1 MNIRLT
7 LLALAACAALT
18 DAAAAQ
24 AIPKCGDPDQ
34 QEVIAEW
41 LDLAADA
48 DGFFDL
54 DADGLHVEPE
64 FWAAL
69 DLTQKKTLMIGADVY
84 HECVIWPDLIDN
96 GDDPAKRM
104 WLCGI
109 EVWRRDADWDDWR
122 NPPKPIAETLPGLYG
137 GCEFRIDGVP
147 VRSRSR

>member
-48 DGFFDL
+48 DGFFEL

-96 GDDPAKRM
+96 GADPAKRM

-109 EVWRRDADWDDWR
+109 EVWRRDVDWDDWR

-147 VRSRSR
+147 VH